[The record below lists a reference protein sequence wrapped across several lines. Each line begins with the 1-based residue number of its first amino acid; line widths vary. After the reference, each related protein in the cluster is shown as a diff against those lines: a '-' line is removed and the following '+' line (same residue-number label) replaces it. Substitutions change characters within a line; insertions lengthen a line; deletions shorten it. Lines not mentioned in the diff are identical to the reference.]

1 MAQCSAQKGA
11 LMNFQ
16 REKLVNVIQ
25 GDYTISDDSEAV
37 LTTVLGSCIAV
48 CLSDTVRGIGG
59 MNHFLLPNRDGA
71 EGENVRYGAYAM
83 ELLINGL
90 LKQGAERSKLQAKVF
105 GGGNMI
111 GTLRNIGKDNAEFA
125 RQFLS
130 DEGIPCLAESTGGTQ
145 ARRIRFWPTTGR
157 VKQLLV
163 CSDAAPTEAAKPVAP
178 PKPILEDITLF

>member
-1 MAQCSAQKGA
+1 MSFHQ
-11 LMNFQ
+11 
-16 REKLVNVIQ
+16 EKLVNVIQ
-25 GDYTISDDSEAV
+25 GDYVISDDPETV

-48 CLSDTVRGIGG
+48 CLYDTTRGVGG
-59 MNHFLLPNRDGA
+59 MNHFLLANRDGVD
-71 EGENVRYGAYAM
+71 GENVRYGAYAM

-90 LKQGAERSKLQAKVF
+90 LKIGAERDRLEAKFF
-105 GGGNMI
+105 GGGKMI
-111 GTLRNIGKDNAEFA
+111 GTLQNIGDSNAAFT

-163 CSDAAPTEAAKPVAP
+163 ASGAAPVEPQKPIVAP
-178 PKPILEDITLF
+178 KPALDDITLF

>member
-1 MAQCSAQKGA
+1 
-11 LMNFQ
+11 MNFH

-25 GDYTISDDSEAV
+25 GDFVISEDSEAI

-48 CLSDTVRGIGG
+48 CLYDKTRGIGG
-59 MNHFLLPNRDGA
+59 MNHFLLPFREGA
-71 EGENVRYGAYAM
+71 GGENVRYGAYAM
-83 ELLINGL
+83 ELLINGM
-90 LKQGAERSKLQAKVF
+90 LKEGADRARLEAKYF

-111 GTLRNIGKDNAEFA
+111 GSLQNIGCSNAEFA

-163 CSDAAPTEAAKPVAP
+163 AGSAAPTEP
-178 PKPILEDITLF
+178 PKPIVAPEPILDDITLF

>member
-1 MAQCSAQKGA
+1 MS
-11 LMNFQ
+11 FH

-25 GDYTISDDSEAV
+25 GDYIISDDAEAV

-59 MNHFLLPNRDGA
+59 MNHFLLPNREGVG
-71 EGENVRYGAYAM
+71 GENVRYGAYAM

-90 LKQGAERSKLQAKVF
+90 LKQGAERGQLQAKVF

-111 GTLRNIGKDNAEFA
+111 GTLRDIGGSNAEFA

-145 ARRIRFWPTTGR
+145 ARRIRFWPTSGK

-163 CSDAAPTEAAKPVAP
+163 SSDAAPVEA
-178 PKPILEDITLF
+178 PKPAALPKTPTDDITLF

>member
-1 MAQCSAQKGA
+1 
-11 LMNFQ
+11 
-16 REKLVNVIQ
+16 
-25 GDYTISDDSEAV
+25 
-37 LTTVLGSCIAV
+37 
-48 CLSDTVRGIGG
+48 
-59 MNHFLLPNRDGA
+59 
-71 EGENVRYGAYAM
+71 M

-90 LKQGAERSKLQAKVF
+90 LKQGADRDKLQAKFF

-125 RQFLS
+125 RQFLL

-163 CSDAAPTEAAKPVAP
+163 SSDAAPAEVPKPVP
-178 PKPILEDITLF
+178 VPKSAMDDITLF

>member
-1 MAQCSAQKGA
+1 MS
-11 LMNFQ
+11 LQ
-16 REKLVNVIQ
+16 RENLVNVIQ
-25 GDYTISDDSEAV
+25 GDFIISDDSKTI

-48 CLSDTVRGIGG
+48 CLYDTRRGIGG

-83 ELLINGL
+83 ELLINGM
-90 LKQGAERSKLQAKVF
+90 LKMGAERERLEAKYF

-111 GTLRNIGKDNAEFA
+111 GTLQNIGGSNAEFA

-145 ARRIRFWPTTGR
+145 ARRIRFWPTTGK

-163 CSDAAPTEAAKPVAP
+163 ASSAAPLEP
-178 PKPILEDITLF
+178 PKPIVVPPSVMEDITLF